1 VSGFQLAALFMIGA
15 NIVWAAAHG
24 YVEMMRAGRA
34 RLDEVRNA
42 EFASVLPVTRFKSG
56 PWAVNFKRRQELAAA
71 V

>member
-1 VSGFQLAALFMIGA
+1 
-15 NIVWAAAHG
+15 
-24 YVEMMRAGRA
+24 MMRAGRA